1 MTQSAISHR
10 IRLLEEH
17 LGVKLFVRIHRQVVL
32 TPPGQAFLSEVRDA
46 MQRLSQAAANVSDQP
61 VKKLRITVS
70 PALAF
75 TVLIPHLQE
84 YFDRSG
90 YVDLEIDTSARVL
103 DLHQNPFDL
112 ALRYGM
118 GSWPGYTAELLV
130 EERIMALASPKYV
143 REFGRKRTLA
153 ELSKAKLI
161 HSKSFSWN
169 HWFESVGQTYSGSI
183 KKGLAFVDVAAA
195 VDAAVHGLGV
205 VLANRGTTVL
215 ARKNGSLI
223 QFVEHAV
230 DLKRHYYGV
239 YRDDSAQ
246 AGTIRDFLEW
256 IKPLVIRTFV

>member
-75 TVLIPHLQE
+75 TVLSPHLQE

-103 DLHQNPFDL
+103 SQVSKAARGTATTTEDSV
-112 ALRYGM
+112 ALRVAVRCLPATTAT
-118 GSWPGYTAELLV
+118 SPTSSPAVTWPSRTWPADDFDVTA
-130 EERIMALASPKYV
+130 RRP
-143 REFGRKRTLA
+143 
-153 ELSKAKLI
+153 
-161 HSKSFSWN
+161 
-169 HWFESVGQTYSGSI
+169 
-183 KKGLAFVDVAAA
+183 
-195 VDAAVHGLGV
+195 
-205 VLANRGTTVL
+205 
-215 ARKNGSLI
+215 
-223 QFVEHAV
+223 
-230 DLKRHYYGV
+230 DL
-239 YRDDSAQ
+239 
-246 AGTIRDFLEW
+246 T
-256 IKPLVIRTFV
+256 